1 MILFVFHFPAIL
13 LVTLN
18 KPWHLIGC
26 FVFSVGSSLAG
37 KKRQF
42 KAKMVR
48 FAPIRAN
55 QITGTTSDF
64 KMGVT
69 ERGIALVHEVIL
81 FRFYVTITTIVK
93 LSQSFQQNHFHLLK
107 SQKQKKAFFKVSLR
121 FFPVLKWTTNSWR
134 GIKKPLSLAK
144 SEKVLWT
151 RPRNSTKQNEEA
163 TTEEVPGSIVIYTEE
178 EINTL
183 NRDVK
188 LSALSLGHFIS
199 FSFATKDVKGVNYFP
214 SRANDF
220 EIWKKFFEINGL

>member
-18 KPWHLIGC
+18 KPWNLIGC

-64 KMGVT
+64 KMGVI

-134 GIKKPLSLAK
+134 GIKKTSLA
-144 SEKVLWT
+144 SEKRESSVNTAQKFNRTKRRSDNGRST
-151 RPRNSTKQNEEA
+151 RVDCHIDRRRNKYLQ
-163 TTEEVPGSIVIYTEE
+163 
-178 EINTL
+178 
-183 NRDVK
+183 
-188 LSALSLGHFIS
+188 
-199 FSFATKDVKGVNYFP
+199 
-214 SRANDF
+214 SRC
-220 EIWKKFFEINGL
+220 